1 MLTKNQFC
9 DIEITGLTSDGLG
22 VGKHDGFPVFV
33 KGTASGD
40 VVTVRIIKAKRG
52 YAYGKVEA
60 FAVRA
65 SMRVEPVCAVFGK
78 CGGCSLQHINY
89 EAQLTAKKGK
99 LEDCLRRIGGF
110 ADMQA
115 SEVIGARNSLRYRNK
130 SVFPIGKDEN
140 GRTVCGLYA
149 ANSHRLIPV
158 EDCHIAHEGVAAV
171 LRIFEAFMN
180 ANKISVYDE
189 ETNTGLV
196 RHIMVRTA
204 FATGQVMV
212 VVIINGETL
221 PHSENLIDTLREIGG
236 MSSICLNINRAKT
249 NVIMGQET
257 RVIWGEPSIM
267 EILCGN
273 MFEISAPSFFQVN
286 PEMTEILYSKVLEL
300 SGIQPYETVIDAYCG
315 IGTIS
320 LVAARHAA
328 RVIGVEVVQAAIDDA
343 KANAELNGAENAEFI
358 VGKTE
363 EVLGGLLEGD
373 VQADVVILDPPRK
386 GCEPSVIEALR
397 ERGAGRV
404 VYVSCDPATLAR
416 DLKLLCAE
424 DLYKIEKVIAVDTF
438 PQTMHVESVVLLKR
452 QTGV

>member
-1 MLTKNQFC
+1 
-9 DIEITGLTSDGLG
+9 
-22 VGKHDGFPVFV
+22 
-33 KGTASGD
+33 
-40 VVTVRIIKAKRG
+40 
-52 YAYGKVEA
+52 
-60 FAVRA
+60 
-65 SMRVEPVCAVFGK
+65 
-78 CGGCSLQHINY
+78 
-89 EAQLTAKKGK
+89 
-99 LEDCLRRIGGF
+99 
-110 ADMQA
+110 
-115 SEVIGARNSLRYRNK
+115 
-130 SVFPIGKDEN
+130 
-140 GRTVCGLYA
+140 
-149 ANSHRLIPV
+149 
-158 EDCHIAHEGVAAV
+158 
-171 LRIFEAFMN
+171 
-180 ANKISVYDE
+180 
-189 ETNTGLV
+189 
-196 RHIMVRTA
+196 
-204 FATGQVMV
+204 
-212 VVIINGETL
+212 
-221 PHSENLIDTLREIGG
+221 
-236 MSSICLNINRAKT
+236 
-249 NVIMGQET
+249 
-257 RVIWGEPSIM
+257 
-267 EILCGN
+267 

-300 SGIQPYETVIDAYCG
+300 SGIQPHETVIDAYCG

-320 LVAARHAA
+320 LVAACHAA

-373 VQADVVILDPPRK
+373 VRANVVILDPPRK